1 MTHDGGPLDEQLR
14 NMDGVGPAKRP
25 KLEAAGTQVAG
36 GAAAQGAPGTSLVA
50 TLLARNGASSAPE
63 PRGGERATSVVQQ
76 SAQESMAVA
85 RATSGVGPPPGGQ
98 PARRRDVAVLQ
109 EAEERRKAATAAA
122 AAKEDRLRCA
132 ATDFSLWRRPAADAF
147 ASAPAAYPGGVDE
160 YIGTLE
166 PLLFE
171 EAREE
176 VRAEWSAACEE
187 GALHAVLVNSL
198 RPDGDGWHVA
208 NLVPVVPVQQAR
220 FMAARGVLADGAV
233 AVLSSGPPGRDPW
246 RDFKAAAA
254 SDETRRPSEEGE
266 VKGDADAAG
275 VHRPG
280 ASALVHVAGF
290 VVRVPALRRD
300 EPSALYLRFHIPP
313 DEEPGNRTLFFQP
326 SDVLAALREGRSTT
340 WNIASCGKLSTSLSE
355 FRALHNVRHI
365 HTPLRDALLHP
376 AGCGAVLPS
385 YDQGEPPRLA
395 PELDLP
401 AFTQHLATMF
411 NQPQRCAIHWA
422 AAAVAAVPGEGG
434 EEGGA
439 GAGRTWPFTLIQGP
453 PGTGKTH
460 TVWGMLNVLH
470 LAAYQRYYRSLLAAL
485 APRGAAMSQ
494 ANAAAAAA
502 LAAQEQRAA
511 LYGDEGDDDEAA
523 AAGGAQGTAALSAA
537 LAGLAGGAMA
547 RTLASLAAKPRIL
560 VCAPSNAA
568 VDVLL
573 TRCMDNG
580 FIQGDG
586 SVYHPDVVRL
596 SAEDANMSD
605 RVREVTVS
613 RKMDALLRLS
623 HVERQQALGQL
634 QQAAHALDFRIHEL
648 RAHVDAA
655 AAPHRSGVV
664 LQPARLD
671 ELLRELVRLN
681 EQLDRVLVDA
691 SRLQFISESD
701 RSRGGPGGRD
711 LVFTCRST
719 LEASFVNEAELVFT
733 TLASSG
739 RSVFARLE
747 HGFDLVLI
755 DEAAQ
760 ASEVA
765 ALVPLRHGCKA
776 AVLVGDPQQLPATVL
791 SAAARAGLYTRSLFE
806 RLSDCGAGAML
817 LSVQYR
823 MHPAIRSWPSRYFYS
838 NRLED
843 SASVATAP
851 DEPFYA
857 VPSLQPYLVFD
868 VSSGRDARGPG
879 AGGSVHNL
887 AEAALAAA
895 LYAKLK
901 ASLPAGAA
909 AGRVGIVT
917 PYRRQKQALRDAL
930 SKRMGEAVLAEVSID
945 TVDSFQGQEKD
956 VIILSLVRAADAP
969 RGSAGTGSE
978 LLRNTL
984 GFVTDMRRMNVALTR
999 AKRALWVLGHADSL
1013 KQSPQ
1018 WADFLQDAQDRGLL
1032 VKNASVATLFPGE
1045 LDPAALGARGDTRG
1059 LGFANPG
1066 GAAARWDGVPL
1077 PADIQL
1083 AGAAGAHP
1091 SHHAP
1096 FEIVDGGMFTSTTG
1110 TPLDAPS
1117 GLAPVPARVV
1127 IDYDL

>member
-1 MTHDGGPLDEQLR
+1 M
-14 NMDGVGPAKRP
+14 V
-25 KLEAAGTQVAG
+25 AA
-36 GAAAQGAPGTSLVA
+36 
-50 TLLARNGASSAPE
+50 LLARSGAPSAPE
-63 PRGGERATSVVQQ
+63 PRGERAPNVVKL

-85 RATSGVGPPPGGQ
+85 RATTVVQQPAGGQ

-109 EAEERRKAATAAA
+109 EADERRKAASAAA
-122 AAKEDRLRCA
+122 AAKEDRLRSA
-132 ATDFSLWRRPAADAF
+132 ATSFGLWRRPAADAF

-187 GALHAVLVNSL
+187 GALHPVFVNSL

-208 NLVPVVPVQQAR
+208 NLVPVVPVHQAR

-233 AVLSSGPPGRDPW
+233 AVLSSGAPGKDPW

-254 SDETRRPSEEGE
+254 SDEQRRPAEEGE
-266 VKGDADAAG
+266 VAADPGAAA
-275 VHRPG
+275 HRPG
-280 ASALVHVAGF
+280 ASSLVHVAGF
-290 VVRVPALRRD
+290 VVRVPSLRRD

-313 DEEPGNRTLFFQP
+313 DEEPGARTLFFQP

-340 WNIASCGKLSTSLSE
+340 WHIASCGKLSTSLSE

-365 HTPLRDALLHP
+365 HAPLRDALLHP
-376 AGCGAVLPS
+376 AGCGAALPR
-385 YDQGEPPRLA
+385 YEQADPPRLA

-401 AFTQHLATMF
+401 AFSQHLATMF
-411 NQPQRCAIHWA
+411 NPPQRCAIHWA
-422 AAAVAAVPGEGG
+422 AAAVAAVPGEVGG
-434 EEGGA
+434 EGGA
-439 GAGRTWPFTLIQGP
+439 PGGLPWPFTLIQGP

-494 ANAAAAAA
+494 ANAAAASA
-502 LAAQEQRAA
+502 LAAQQQRAA
-511 LYGDEGDDDEAA
+511 LYGDEKDEGDEEAGA
-523 AAGGAQGTAALSAA
+523 AEGAGTAALSAA
-537 LAGLAGGAMA
+537 LAGLAGGGMS
-547 RTLASLAAKPRIL
+547 RTLSSLAAKPRIL

-605 RVREVTVS
+605 RVREVTVA

-623 HVERQQALGQL
+623 HVERKQALGQL

-648 RAHVDAA
+648 RAHCDAA

-681 EQLDRVLVDA
+681 EHLDRVLVDA
-691 SRLQFISESD
+691 SRLQFIADSD

-711 LVFTCRST
+711 LAFMCRST
-719 LEASFVNEAELVFT
+719 LEASFINEAELVFT
-733 TLASSG
+733 TLASAG

-823 MHPAIRSWPSRYFYS
+823 MHPAIRSWPSRYFYN

-843 SASVATAP
+843 SASVKSAP

-868 VSSGRDARGPG
+868 VSAGRDARGPG

-917 PYRRQKQALRDAL
+917 PYRRQKQALRDAFTR
-930 SKRMGEAVLAEVSID
+930 RMGEAVLAEVSID

-956 VIILSLVRAADAP
+956 VIILSLVRAAEAP
-969 RGSAGTGSE
+969 KGGAGGGQ

-1013 KQSPQ
+1013 QQSPQ

-1045 LDPAALGARGDTRG
+1045 PDPVSALGARGDTRG

-1066 GAAARWDGVPL
+1066 GGAAAATRWDGIPL
-1077 PADIQL
+1077 PADVQL
-1083 AGAAGAHP
+1083 AAHQ
-1091 SHHAP
+1091 
-1096 FEIVDGGMFTSTTG
+1096 DGGMFTSTTG
-1110 TPLDAPS
+1110 APLLDAT
-1117 GLAPVPARVV
+1117 GGPVAGPPAPARV
-1127 IDYDL
+1127 IIEYEL